1 MSFAI
6 KTSLSAWR
14 VSSRAFVAS
23 RGVSSL
29 ITKFEKAVA
38 DLPHRE
44 AIRYKDK
51 NIKWTAS
58 NIDQLVD
65 GHANVMLEPDYQFTP
80 GTCLIHWMP
89 DGREKHITSMA
100 AAKLGLKI
108 FDMDTA
114 IDSVQHIRACL
125 AEADCRMIVFD
136 PENDRLN
143 LLRKAI
149 PEFYH
154 YNDSNGQWFHSKYY
168 PNLKF
173 FLHTGFDIEMGCL
186 NLKRWMQPTP
196 VKTVEL
202 EQRIQS
208 LTDDMPLYRR
218 ATVVDAS
225 LKFSPWMSHADVEK
239 QKQFVI
245 ADKLIQKEYFEM

>member
-6 KTSLSAWR
+6 KT
-14 VSSRAFVAS
+14 FVQRNSTSVYAAS

-29 ITKFEKAVA
+29 VSKLEKAVA

-44 AIRYKDK
+44 AVRYKDK
-51 NIKWTAS
+51 NIKWSAA
-58 NIDQLVD
+58 NVNQLVD
-65 GHANVMLEPDYQFTP
+65 GHANVMLEPDYHFEP
-80 GTCLIHWMP
+80 NTCVVHWMP
-89 DGREKHITSMA
+89 DGREKHITSLA

-108 FDMDTA
+108 FDMDIA
-114 IDSVQHIRACL
+114 INTVKDIRECL
-125 AEADCRMIVFD
+125 AQAECRMIVFD
-136 PENDRLN
+136 PEDDRLN

-186 NLKRWMQPTP
+186 NLKRWSQPTP
-196 VKTVEL
+196 VRTVEL
-202 EQRIQS
+202 EKRMQS

-218 ATVVDAS
+218 ATIGAS
-225 LKFSPWMSHADVEK
+225 GLEVSAWLSHADVEK
-239 QKQFVI
+239 QKTFI
-245 ADKLIQKEYFEM
+245 LANKLANKEYFEM